1 MLAGSAGRCGEGLAQ
16 LWVNVLAVQDQHP
29 GSGAAEEVVAVSG
42 AGGKGLGPAP
52 RFGKQQCRK
61 GTRSIPSRSAS
72 TCCMDSPVQYVVLH
86 RSLACF
92 LSQGLAPSGISSAPK
107 HRLPPT
113 R

>member
-16 LWVNVLAVQDQHP
+16 LWVNVLAVQDQSL

-42 AGGKGLGPAP
+42 AGGEGLGPAP
-52 RFGKQQCRK
+52 HFGKQQCQK
-61 GTRSIPSRSAS
+61 GTRSIPSRSPS
-72 TCCMDSPVQYVVLH
+72 TRCMDSVQYVVLH
-86 RSLACF
+86 WSLACF
-92 LSQGLAPSGISSAPK
+92 LSHGLVPAGISNAPK